1 MANRF
6 NEFINAP
13 DPHVEFAR
21 LSKGVP
27 HGTKLI
33 LARPLM
39 NHEPGDVFTCVPA
52 GVCEGAR
59 EFTYRGIGEAY
70 LLSSEGEPI
79 ILKGGPNILD
89 ESFIAEEPKEEP
101 AKRDD
106 QPKEKNTRVSYK
118 PIVTEQV
125 RGEVGPQ
132 GPRGEE
138 GIPGVRGPK
147 GPKGDKGDQGERGPI
162 GLQGEKGDQ
171 GQQGEKGEQGLQGP
185 QGIRGERGER
195 GEKGEAGEK
204 GEKGEAGPQGIQG
217 ERGLQGLAGEKGEKG
232 EKGDSGP
239 QGPRG
244 EAGARGEKGERGDK
258 GDAGPQGPAGEQGA
272 VGPAGAMGAAGKA
285 GPKGAKGEKGDR
297 GEQGPK
303 GEQGTIGPAGPAGS
317 VGPAGPK
324 GDTGESG
331 LLSAQYPLKYD
342 KDKKR
347 LSIDLSKIKPTGAA
361 GGPILYDGGGG
372 LGEAFKFVSVSGQSG
387 LTAVQYD
394 KETLTFIAGTGISLE
409 TNPVDNSIRVNNTGS
424 VVLGGAGDIGVMY
437 LKNNA
442 TETTIPLA
450 NARAVVAGT
459 MQAGMLNN
467 FALDPAGTNS
477 LKYSG
482 AGGKFHVVATFN
494 FLSGSQ
500 DVCGFYVGHNKNPAL
515 GLSADGDRIS
525 ESEIY
530 VNSGTSAVK
539 PLSGAI
545 QTVLDVNTNDRLF
558 FIVQNRTAPNNI
570 TVEFLKFTVTPL
582 FGERG
587 YTGAVGATGSIGPT
601 GPAGATGSIGPT
613 GPVGSGISG
622 PYVESIN
629 GLSGQMEITGG
640 ANIVVFLD
648 KPTAKLT
655 RFTISTIPP
664 PEAVIPLAS
673 NSLTGVASFD
683 SEYFTVSVTGNVSAK
698 AGIKAK
704 NFVFLEESTILGTGA
719 TGALPALDGS
729 RLLEVNAKYLQSK
742 TPDQIT
748 RAGTYS

>member
-13 DPHVEFAR
+13 DPNVEFAR

-39 NHEPGDVFTCVPA
+39 DHEPGDVFTCVPA
-52 GVCEGAR
+52 GMCEDAR
-59 EFTYRGIGEAY
+59 SFSYRGIGEAY
-70 LLSSEGEPI
+70 LLSPEGEPI
-79 ILKGGPNILD
+79 VLKGGPNILD
-89 ESFIAEEPKEEP
+89 QSFIVEEREPEPVQEEPKE
-101 AKRDD
+101 KI
-106 QPKEKNTRVSYK
+106 TRVSYK
-118 PIVTEQV
+118 PVVTEQV

-132 GPRGEE
+132 GPKGEE

-147 GPKGDKGDQGERGPI
+147 GPKGDKGDQGERGPM
-162 GLQGEKGDQ
+162 GPQGEQ
-171 GQQGEKGEQGLQGP
+171 GEQGPAGEKGERGLQGP
-185 QGIRGERGER
+185 PGIRGERGDR

-258 GDAGPQGPAGEQGA
+258 GDAGSQGPAGEQGA

-297 GEQGPK
+297 GEQGPR
-303 GEQGTIGPAGPAGS
+303 GEQGAIGPAGPAGS
-317 VGPAGPK
+317 IGPAGPK
-324 GDTGESG
+324 GETGESG

-372 LGEAFKFVSVSGQSG
+372 LGEAFKFISVSGQSG

-424 VVLGGAGDIGVMY
+424 VVLGGAGDVGVMY

-442 TETTIPLA
+442 TETTIPVT

-459 MQAGMLNN
+459 MQAGMLTN

-500 DVCGFYVGHNKNPAL
+500 DVCGFYIGHSKNPAL

-530 VNSGTSAVK
+530 VNAGTSAVK

-545 QTVLDVNTNDRLF
+545 QTVLNVNTNDRLF
-558 FIVQNRTAPNNI
+558 FIVQNRSAPNNI

-587 YTGAVGATGSIGPT
+587 YTGAT
-601 GPAGATGSIGPT
+601 GPA
-613 GPVGSGISG
+613 GSGISG
-622 PYVESIN
+622 SYVESVN
-629 GLSGQMEITGG
+629 GMTG
-640 ANIVVFLD
+640 AVV
-648 KPTAKLT
+648 LT
-655 RFTISTIPP
+655 GLP
-664 PEAVIPLAS
+664 AVIPIAS
-673 NSLTGVASFD
+673 NSVTGVASFN
-683 SEYFTVSVTGNVSAK
+683 SEYFIVSITGHVSAR

-704 NFVFLEESTILGTGA
+704 NFVFLEESAILGTGA

-729 RLLEVNAKYLQSK
+729 RLLEVNAKLLQSK